1 MCKPPSVNSRVR
13 TFPNIWKF
21 PALKSVNSRVHTST
35 VCANLQVLTLEF
47 TLSATSGARMSESGD
62 QLLAMIGS
70 SLVGCSTCLQRC
82 QSVHKRALCLFK
94 KTQISR
100 LCAQAH
106 VQQFCSNLHESD
118 VLHKQSCNLVFNYQC
133 MLWTFAMTCV
143 RTDLMPTLWRVVN
156 SVIALFWILGRLLKE
171 RNDSEGSPGS
181 RRANHSVPGPRFA
194 HHQRVGECRT
204 AS

>member
-1 MCKPPSVNSRVR
+1 MCVCAHIWASFVLFLSGFRCVR
-13 TFPNIWKF
+13 TC
-21 PALKSVNSRVHTST
+21 
-35 VCANLQVLTLEF
+35 VCACRRHEAEEERQVQAWWRAQHE
-47 TLSATSGARMSESGD
+47 AAEEACES
-62 QLLAMIGS
+62 
-70 SLVGCSTCLQRC
+70 CSQRC

-143 RTDLMPTLWRVVN
+143 RTDLIPTLWRRYVRHHIDSSQYSTCFQN
-156 SVIALFWILGRLLKE
+156 QESLSRKGSSGMSGESPNACHTYYLL
-171 RNDSEGSPGS
+171 
-181 RRANHSVPGPRFA
+181 
-194 HHQRVGECRT
+194 T
-204 AS
+204 I

>member
-1 MCKPPSVNSRVR
+1 M
-13 TFPNIWKF
+13 
-21 PALKSVNSRVHTST
+21 KSVNSRVHTST

-118 VLHKQSCNLVFNYQC
+118 VLHKQSCNLVFNCQC
-133 MLWTFAMTCV
+133 MFCNGMCPDRSHTHLVEKICETSHRFVSVFNLLPESGVSLTTRFFLVCPKQ
-143 RTDLMPTLWRVVN
+143 RPPKKRRLNSSDLYICIGVCNLI
-156 SVIALFWILGRLLKE
+156 S
-171 RNDSEGSPGS
+171 GS
-181 RRANHSVPGPRFA
+181 
-194 HHQRVGECRT
+194 T
-204 AS
+204 